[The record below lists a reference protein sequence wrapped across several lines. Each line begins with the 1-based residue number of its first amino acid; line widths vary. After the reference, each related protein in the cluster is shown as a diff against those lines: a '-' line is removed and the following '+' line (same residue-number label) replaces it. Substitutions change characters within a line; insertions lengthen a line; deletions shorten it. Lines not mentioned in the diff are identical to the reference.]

1 MSYSKIIQKLE
12 AKEKI
17 IKELKKLSETNV
29 SNKLKQSYRIEKCS
43 LVDCSNQLNTDRIMT
58 PKVNK
63 GNLNE
68 SLVFNSPKYLENFN
82 YEGLKNSYYKNK
94 YSKNKNPEELSLSM
108 AYESH
113 TPKIKHKN
121 TIDNSRDL
129 LNLSYNND
137 YSYVPVVTPPRKEVK
152 PKHME

>member
-1 MSYSKIIQKLE
+1 MSYSKIIEKLE

-68 SLVFNSPKYLENFN
+68 SLVFNSPKY
-82 YEGLKNSYYKNK
+82 
-94 YSKNKNPEELSLSM
+94 
-108 AYESH
+108 
-113 TPKIKHKN
+113 
-121 TIDNSRDL
+121 
-129 LNLSYNND
+129 
-137 YSYVPVVTPPRKEVK
+137 
-152 PKHME
+152 